1 MVPTRSEANAHA
13 GGQIDEPVRFPCPHR
28 GCGGIA
34 ILMVLFPI
42 SRPNWRSAQVA
53 VTRLLFFLVDVSQ
66 MGWLGRSGSPLAPHL
81 LPQRHHAHRGYR
93 DPGVD
98 LAFTA
103 VLAMLIRSDRGLLR
117 LFRWRVPVW
126 IGTISEGFYFST
138 FQA

>member
-1 MVPTRSEANAHA
+1 MCAQRQAPAAEAGAGTGVPELDGLR
-13 GGQIDEPVRFPCPHR
+13 
-28 GCGGIA
+28 GIA
-34 ILMVLFPI
+34 IVLAEP
-42 SRPNWRSAQVA
+42 RLRRSAYRWRRVCLGL
-53 VTRLLFFLVDVSQ
+53 RLFHGYD
-66 MGWLGRSGSPLAPHL
+66 LGRGAGAD
-81 LPQRHHAHRGYR
+81 RNDCCHRGYR

-126 IGTISEGFYFST
+126 IGTISEGFYFCT

>member
-1 MVPTRSEANAHA
+1 MSRSVSL
-13 GGQIDEPVRFPCPHR
+13 VRTGLRRRKPALAFASRYWTDC
-28 GCGGIA
+28 GIA

-93 DPGVD
+93 DPGVN